1 MEGNTRRS
9 GLVRKAVGLFAS
21 VATLL
26 TGGVI
31 AASAAST
38 ASANTTVSAT
48 SYDNTLGNATFE
60 TARNQYGLAEEMK
73 DGNTLHAWMWSFNT
87 IKNNMADIAAAGY
100 TSIQTEPVL
109 KCKQNTANGMKF
121 ADNWWYV
128 YQPINNDSIGNFVVG
143 SEDDFKA
150 MTAEAHK

>member
-60 TARNQYGLAEEMK
+60 TARNQYGLAE
-73 DGNTLHAWMWSFNT
+73 
-87 IKNNMADIAAAGY
+87 
-100 TSIQTEPVL
+100 
-109 KCKQNTANGMKF
+109 
-121 ADNWWYV
+121 
-128 YQPINNDSIGNFVVG
+128 
-143 SEDDFKA
+143 
-150 MTAEAHK
+150 